1 VNSPIP
7 QKLKNKK
14 AGLDEDSESDDD
26 ESKSKSEYVA
36 LPPFKDLYKQSPII

>member
-26 ESKSKSEYVA
+26 E
-36 LPPFKDLYKQSPII
+36 